1 MYWPL
6 RHVICASFATGLLLV
21 AACKEKAAEK
31 PPPTAEV
38 KPPPAPA
45 GVGLFVNETKIT
57 DLDRSKAET
66 WPRLDSL
73 LPAEARRYGTWEAI
87 SGKAGAGGTA
97 FEIKKPG
104 STYGALVPALY
115 PAPSGK
121 GVSLGLFDPVELAKK
136 GAPKV
141 SHDELTELRVELD
154 KSGMRG
160 QNDHQGGDAIDPN
173 TLKLEIEAGG
183 KTVTLTGAEL
193 LALPREN
200 APDDDS
206 GEHKGWR
213 LAALLGAAK
222 AGPAKRVLLSGE
234 EMNLTLEQ
242 EDLDPKAAVPFIKLN
257 RQGSLRFRVYK
268 KQGDGWAMGADLR
281 GLRKV
286 QVLQ

>member
-1 MYWPL
+1 MYWVR
-6 RHVICASFATGLLLV
+6 RHYLCASFAIALLGLP
-21 AACKEKAAEK
+21 ACKEKAADR
-31 PPPTAEV
+31 PPPTTEV
-38 KPPPAPA
+38 KAPPAPA

-57 DLDRSKAET
+57 ELDRTKAEA

-87 SGKAGAGGTA
+87 SGKAGATGAA

-104 STYGALVPALY
+104 STYGALVPAIY
-115 PAPSGK
+115 PAASGK

-141 SHDELTELRVELD
+141 SHDELTELRVGLD

-183 KTVTLTGAEL
+183 TTVTLTGAQL

-206 GEHKGWR
+206 GEHKGWS
-213 LAALLGAAK
+213 LAALLTAAK
-222 AGPAKRVLLSGE
+222 VPAAKRVLLSGE
-234 EMNLTLEQ
+234 EMNLTLEE
-242 EDLDPKAAVPFIKLN
+242 EDIDPKKAVPFIKLN